1 MLLTIDIGNTTTK
14 LGVFNDDSL
23 IERLVIPT
31 IRGKSADE
39 IRESIGQNLNHNLDA
54 AIISSVVPE
63 LNDAVADLCR
73 QHFNAPPRFVD
84 HNFDFGFAIKCEP
97 PDGVGI
103 DRLVAAYAAVNK
115 IKTPCIICDFGTATT
130 IDAVN
135 KNGEYLGGIITAG
148 MNLLADALHQRTSKL
163 PRIELRKPENAIG
176 NSTVSAIQ
184 SGVYFGYIGLVDG
197 LGCGLIG
204 LGHGRH
210 GDGFGRRLDLRGDGL
225 QCLTELLLL
234 LLQRRLLGG
243 GLLLQALGF
252 RFLQFLLRGLL
263 VGRGS
268 A

>member
-14 LGVFNDDSL
+14 LGVFNDDLL

-73 QHFNAPPRFVD
+73 QHFNAPPMFVD
-84 HNFDFGFAIKCEP
+84 HSFDFGFTIKCEP

-197 LGCGLIG
+197 LIK
-204 LGHGRH
+204 RIS
-210 GDGFGRRLDLRGDGL
+210 D
-225 QCLTELLLL
+225 ELNAKPKIIAT
-234 LLQRRLLGG
+234 G
-243 GLLLQALGF
+243 GLAPLIAGSSKYIKNVDPNLMLEG
-252 RFLQFLLRGLL
+252 LRLIYEKE
-263 VGRGS
+263 GRG
-268 A
+268 

>member
-14 LGVFNDDSL
+14 LGVFNDDLL

-39 IRESIGQNLNHNLDA
+39 IRESIGHNLNHNLDA

-73 QHFNAPPRFVD
+73 QHFNAPPTFVD
-84 HNFDFGFAIKCEP
+84 HNFDFGFTIKCEP

-197 LGCGLIG
+197 LIK
-204 LGHGRH
+204 RIS
-210 GDGFGRRLDLRGDGL
+210 D
-225 QCLTELLLL
+225 ELNAKPKIIAT
-234 LLQRRLLGG
+234 G
-243 GLLLQALGF
+243 GLAPLIAESSKYIKNVDPNLMLEG
-252 RFLQFLLRGLL
+252 LRLIYEKEGK
-263 VGRGS
+263 G
-268 A
+268 